1 MEHTQPPSRPQ
12 RGRPDLK
19 LVINQY
25 GIQRGATSANRPYTS
40 LNANIT
46 EETYFSVLI
55 GNVCN
60 SLQTTSLR
68 HFLGNIVIKP
78 EVRNVLCQQAMVH
91 GRPTGLRIQKLLQKA
106 REVQTWWCIEE
117 KDREVVFVAMF
128 MHGIDYWLSPC
139 FQDGVSI
146 KGYVREIVTPELRM
160 VDRNNPEAGQTLRLC
175 MGWANDDDESM
186 LSEHLERRMRMA
198 ASVLDLYDF

>member
-1 MEHTQPPSRPQ
+1 MKHTEPTDRPRLTLIVNQHRLQ
-12 RGRPDLK
+12 RG
-19 LVINQY
+19 V
-25 GIQRGATSANRPYTS
+25 TSDGQPYTPS
-40 LNANIT
+40 GTNIT
-46 EETYFSVLI
+46 VETYFSVLI

-106 REVQTWWCIEE
+106 REVQTWWSFEE
-117 KDREVVFVAMF
+117 EDREAVFVAMF

-160 VDRNNPEAGQTLRLC
+160 VDRNNPRAGQTLRLC

-186 LSEHLERRMRMA
+186 FADHMERRMRMA
-198 ASVLDLYDF
+198 ASVLDLRDY

>member
-1 MEHTQPPSRPQ
+1 
-12 RGRPDLK
+12 LK
-19 LVINQY
+19 LIVNQY
-25 GIQRGATSANRPYTS
+25 GIQRGDSSAGHPYTPS
-40 LNANIT
+40 GANIT
-46 EETYFSVLI
+46 EETYFPMLI

-60 SLQTTSLR
+60 SLKTPSLR

-78 EVRNVLCQQAMVH
+78 EVRNVLCQQAMVR

-106 REVQTWWCIEE
+106 REVQTWWSFADE
-117 KDREVVFVAMF
+117 DREAVFVAMF

-146 KGYVREIVTPELRM
+146 QGYVREIVTPELRM
-160 VDRNNPEAGQTLRLC
+160 VDRNNPRAGQTLRLC

-186 LSEHLERRMRMA
+186 FSEHMERRMRMA
-198 ASVLDLYDF
+198 ASVLDLRDF

>member
-19 LVINQY
+19 LIVNKY
-25 GIQRGATSANRPYTS
+25 GIQPRATSVGRPYTPS
-40 LNANIT
+40 ASNIT
-46 EETYFSVLI
+46 EDTYFSVLI

-78 EVRNVLCQQAMVH
+78 EVRNVLCQQVMVH

-106 REVQTWWCIEE
+106 REVQTWWSFEDE
-117 KDREVVFVAMF
+117 DREAVFVAMF

-160 VDRNNPEAGQTLRLC
+160 VDRNNPRAGETLRLC

-186 LSEHLERRMRMA
+186 FSEQMERRMRMA
-198 ASVLDLYDF
+198 ASVLDLRDF

>member
-1 MEHTQPPSRPQ
+1 MEHTQPPSRPP
-12 RGRPDLK
+12 RGRPNLT
-19 LVINQY
+19 LIVNQFV
-25 GIQRGATSANRPYTS
+25 IQRGATSADRPNIPTG
-40 LNANIT
+40 ANIK
-46 EETYFSVLI
+46 EDAYFSVLI
-55 GNVCN
+55 GSVCN
-60 SLQTTSLR
+60 ALQTTSLR
-68 HFLGNIVIKP
+68 HFLSNIIIKP

-117 KDREVVFVAMF
+117 KDRDAVFVAMF

-139 FQDGVSI
+139 FQDGVFI
-146 KGYVREIVTPELRM
+146 QGYVREIVTPELRM
-160 VDRNNPEAGQTLRLC
+160 VDRNNPSAGQTLRLC

>member
-12 RGRPDLK
+12 RGRPDLT
-19 LVINQY
+19 LIVNQHAF
-25 GIQRGATSANRPYTS
+25 QPGANSAGRPNTPS
-40 LNANIT
+40 GANIT
-46 EETYFSVLI
+46 EETYFSELI

-78 EVRNVLCQQAMVH
+78 EVRKVLCQQAMVH

-106 REVQTWWCIEE
+106 REVQTWWSFEDE
-117 KDREVVFVAMF
+117 DREAVFVAMC

-139 FQDGVSI
+139 CQDGVSI

-175 MGWANDDDESM
+175 MGWANEDDESM
-186 LSEHLERRMRMA
+186 FSEHMERRMRMA
-198 ASVLDLYDF
+198 ASVLDLRHF